1 MPMTMEFGD
10 GTGQGELVFDRKLGR
25 TQQAT
30 MSMTLPFSMNMTTPD
45 GQSISMQAMTKT
57 TTKMELIEK

>member
-1 MPMTMEFGD
+1 MTMEFKD

-30 MSMTLPFSMNMTTPD
+30 MSMTLPMSMNMTTPD
-45 GQSISMQAMTKT
+45 GQSLSLQALTKT